1 MKKIIY
7 RTLLISLFIIV
18 IFNIKSFATSDFS
31 YTLDANGNATITAY
45 NGTESNLTIPS
56 TIDGHNVVT
65 IGAHAFD
72 ESRNTTNGSTIKNLV
87 ISEGIEIIELLA
99 FAKCTNLETVKLPE
113 SLTFLDMQ
121 TFIQCSKLKSI
132 NIPSK
137 IEKIGNSTFQET
149 GLTEFDIPENVKS
162 IDSRALGICSNLE
175 KVRVYSTD
183 ISYASGVFEYRS
195 SNLVLYGYEGS
206 TTQTYAQQNG
216 IKFEKLSSGEQEETI
231 TNDFQLSS
239 CSSSNG
245 EVQYGVYVK
254 NDDENKLLSIKATDY
269 NLPSNLYD
277 YKDDIRLRITYSP
290 VDYEVLDCKVI
301 NYKTG
306 EIIEDLSEEN
316 INKLF
321 NIEYGKNVTEKNWV
335 DVIKLSE
342 LKENEIYKYTATSI
356 IQFPKI
362 ENDIG
367 KNCIIY
373 IKEWHDETY
382 DKEINMY
389 KVISSSAISASFN
402 EYNSGDSFNIM
413 YKKVENDELLKLISK
428 DEIIY
433 LSNYNNGDELEYQFE
448 KYIYNDTENNIT
460 INIKNKTFGVETTDS
475 VTIPKGEIY
484 GFDWMIDSATISFS
498 ENSNN
503 EENKNQEQT
512 GESEEE
518 SGNEEQNGKQETE
531 QPEKDNTLAT
541 GKLPQTGVSR
551 TIIISLMAVTI
562 ISMLIYKKYNS
573 YKDIK

>member
-1 MKKIIY
+1 M
-7 RTLLISLFIIV
+7 
-18 IFNIKSFATSDFS
+18 
-31 YTLDANGNATITAY
+31 
-45 NGTESNLTIPS
+45 TIPS

-72 ESRNTTNGSTIKNLV
+72 ESRNSTNGHTIKNLV
-87 ISEGIEIIELLA
+87 ISEGIERIELLA

-137 IEKIGNSTFQET
+137 IENIGNSTFQET

-183 ISYASGVFEYRS
+183 ISYASGVFEYGS
-195 SNLVLYGYEGS
+195 SNLVLYSYEGS

-216 IKFEKLSSGEQEETI
+216 IKFEIISSSGEQEETI
-231 TNDFQLSS
+231 TSDFQLSS
-239 CSSSNG
+239 YSSSNG
-245 EVQYGVYVK
+245 EVHYGVYIK
-254 NDDENKLLSIKATDY
+254 KDDEDKLISIKATDY

-277 YKDDIRLRITYSP
+277 YKDDIRLRITYSQ
-290 VDYEVLDCKVI
+290 VDYEVLECKVV
-301 NYKTG
+301 NNKTG

-321 NIEYGKNVTEKNWV
+321 NIEYGKTVTGKNWV

-342 LKENEIYKYTATSI
+342 LKENEIYKYTATST

-373 IKEWHDETY
+373 IKEKDDKIYE
-382 DKEINMY
+382 KEINMY
-389 KVISSSAISASFN
+389 KEISGGSISFSFN
-402 EYNSGDSFNIM
+402 EYNSGESFCIM
-413 YKKVENDELLKLISK
+413 YKKLENDELLKIIEN
-428 DEIIY
+428 DDIIY
-433 LSNYNNGDELEYQFE
+433 LSNYSDGDKLEYQFE
-448 KYIYNDTENNIT
+448 KYIYNNTEKDII
-460 INIKNKTFGVETTDS
+460 INIKDTAFEIETSDS
-475 VTIPKGEIY
+475 VVIPKGEIY
-484 GFDWMIDSATISFS
+484 GFSWMIDSATISFS

-503 EENKNQEQT
+503 EENKNQEQA
-512 GESEEE
+512 GDSKEE
-518 SGNEEQNGKQETE
+518 SGNEEQNDKQETE
-531 QPEKDNTLAT
+531 ESGKDNTLAT
-541 GKLPQTGVSR
+541 GKLPQTGVSS
-551 TIIISLMAVTI
+551 TIIISLMTVTI
-562 ISMLIYKKYNS
+562 ISIIIYKKYNS
-573 YKDIK
+573 YKYIK